1 MASIIIRNIE
11 DSLKEKL
18 RVRAAQQGRS
28 MEEEVRVILRK
39 AFPNP
44 ESFENIADLAESLFG
59 KKGIDLDAHPAVSAR
74 HPQNFGE

>member
-1 MASIIIRNIE
+1 
-11 DSLKEKL
+11 
-18 RVRAAQQGRS
+18 

-39 AFPNP
+39 AFPNL